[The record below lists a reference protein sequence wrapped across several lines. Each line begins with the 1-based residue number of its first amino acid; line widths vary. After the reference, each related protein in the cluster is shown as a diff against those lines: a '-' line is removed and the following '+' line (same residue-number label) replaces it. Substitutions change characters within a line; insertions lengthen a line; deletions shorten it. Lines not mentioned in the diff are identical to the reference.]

1 VGFAHHHIEEFEY
14 WWAKPTLQIPYPLSK
29 KEFIMPT
36 VKNLISDQLKFGDFL
51 IQGYLGDLSDADL
64 LVRSVP
70 GANHIAWQMG
80 HLISSAKHILQGLGH
95 DGMAL
100 PEGFE
105 EAYKKEN
112 AASDDPKLFATKAE
126 YLRLHGLALEAIQTA
141 LDKTPDSALDEPGPE
156 PMREYAPTKAAAFM
170 LFGNHLAMHA
180 GQFVPV
186 RRKLGKAPLF

>member
-1 VGFAHHHIEEFEY
+1 MVGKAH
-14 WWAKPTLQIPYPLSK
+14 PTNPLSPIEK
-29 KEFIMPT
+29 DSIMLT
-36 VKNLISDQLKFGDFL
+36 VKELIRNQMKFGDML
-51 IQGYLGDLSDADL
+51 IQSYLGDLSDADL

-100 PEGFE
+100 PDGFE
-105 EAYKKEN
+105 ETYKKEN

-126 YLRLHGLALEAIQTA
+126 YLRLHGLALNAIEAA
-141 LDKTPDSALDEPGPE
+141 LDKTPDAALEEPSPE
-156 PMREYAPTKAAAFM
+156 SMREYAPTKAAVFM

-180 GQFVPV
+180 GQFVPI
-186 RRKLGKAPLF
+186 RRKLGKTPLF